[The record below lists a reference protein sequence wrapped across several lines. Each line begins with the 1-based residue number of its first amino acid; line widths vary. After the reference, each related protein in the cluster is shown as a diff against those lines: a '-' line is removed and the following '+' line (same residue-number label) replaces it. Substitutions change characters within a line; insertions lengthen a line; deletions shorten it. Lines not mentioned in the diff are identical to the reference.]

1 MTRQRPL
8 PYGDPAHQ
16 AAHQFLVEE
25 AALLDAADYAG
36 WLDLLCAD
44 IRYLMPVRVTT
55 ARGAGFDT
63 LADMGHFDE
72 DMYALRKRVQ
82 RLATDHAWTEDPPS
96 RTRHFVTN
104 VRTFPNS
111 AFEDSG
117 AEFLVESAVLLFR
130 SRGRAAAGPAGDP
143 GRRGGAAHPEPGGV
157 PVSGED
163 SPIHLANE
171 FTEVVVE
178 RVRTRNGARLR
189 ISVPSSGHQIMLC
202 PLELEALAW
211 QDHEFFA
218 ALLRTPHGPED

>member
-1 MTRQRPL
+1 VTAGRPL
-8 PYGDPAHQ
+8 PYGDPAHL

-36 WLDLLCAD
+36 WLGLLCDD

-72 DMYALRKRVQ
+72 DLYALRKRVQ

-104 VRTFPNS
+104 VRTFRSS
-111 AFEDSG
+111 AFPNGG

-130 SRGRAAAGPAGDP
+130 SRGDTREADLVSAGRTDVLRETPAGLRLA
-143 GRRGGAAHPEPGGV
+143 RREILV
-157 PVSGED
+157 D
-163 SPIHLANE
+163 
-171 FTEVVVE
+171 
-178 RVRTRNGARLR
+178 
-189 ISVPSSGHQIMLC
+189 
-202 PLELEALAW
+202 EAV
-211 QDHEFFA
+211 
-218 ALLRTPHGPED
+218 LRTQNLAVFL